1 MIILMISINLPS
13 WNLVGSGIADIVI
26 EILIGIETNS
36 ARIFSEIIKFGSTIE
51 DLFLEKIML
60 LIIIHLAEINASVII
75 FLIYFIYIKNY
86 KKYFNIIIFNIKQ
99 QLIKKEKLIQTIL
112 QIVNPNIKKLKIKWN
127 PSQFWDIWT
136 YAINALS
143 VLVPRMPKLFVD
155 YNGGIR

>member
-1 MIILMISINLPS
+1 MLYGNIFKYINLCILYYIIKFILYRGLCYTFKRQIYYSNYRYFNIKIRNEIAMIILMISINLPS

-99 QLIKKEKLIQTIL
+99 
-112 QIVNPNIKKLKIKWN
+112 
-127 PSQFWDIWT
+127 
-136 YAINALS
+136 
-143 VLVPRMPKLFVD
+143 
-155 YNGGIR
+155 